1 MRFSLGLPQGDAV
14 VASMV
19 AVAASED
26 EDLKCTALDAAVE
39 RARR

>member
-1 MRFSLGLPQGDAV
+1 MRFSLGLPQGHAI

-26 EDLKCTALDAAVE
+26 EDLKSTALHAVVE
-39 RARR
+39 QARR